1 MNCIDDYS
9 ESCLTNE
16 QRKKVEN
23 SVMGAKY
30 TFKFL
35 CDDARFK
42 AEYLKYTTCLKG
54 IKGSWNACAGQ
65 FASLV
70 KEEFAK
76 TNVSKASRLLELC
89 CARHGFINCVLVTTR
104 LKCRK
109 EETLFITR
117 IADTLSNMRV
127 YSPHCKSINVT
138 LCSSAQPVLKNMI
151 SISFTLL
158 QILSCLT
165 LSIVW
170 VHV

>member
-1 MNCIDDYS
+1 MFSLGMIFFEVHILAKETFLLREKVTYINIYRFCYCFYS
-9 ESCLTNE
+9 IYVIIL
-16 QRKKVEN
+16 
-23 SVMGAKY
+23 
-30 TFKFL
+30 
-35 CDDARFK
+35 
-42 AEYLKYTTCLKG
+42 YLFVP
-54 IKGSWNACAGQ
+54 S
-65 FASLV
+65 
-70 KEEFAK
+70 
-76 TNVSKASRLLELC
+76 
-89 CARHGFINCVLVTTR
+89 ARHGFINCVLVTTR